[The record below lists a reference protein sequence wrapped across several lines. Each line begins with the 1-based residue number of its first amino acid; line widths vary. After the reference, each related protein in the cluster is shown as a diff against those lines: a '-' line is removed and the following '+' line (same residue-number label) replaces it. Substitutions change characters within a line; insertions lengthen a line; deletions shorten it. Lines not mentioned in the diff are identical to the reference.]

1 MMHFWLLNAVSQRI
15 RISMGYVPTNVLAA
29 LTVKMNLNNLLSIS
43 NALLIKIAG
52 MKETLLFMIRKSE
65 LLKSKEFHQEEFA
78 FLISMNTQKA
88 LRII

>member
-1 MMHFWLLNAVSQRI
+1 MMHFWLLNAVSKRI
-15 RISMGYVPTNVLAA
+15 RISMEYVLTNVLAV